1 MRLILRRL
9 CYMNDTIL
17 TPRQTKILNIIS
29 QTPIMGVEILRE
41 IKKYFP
47 ISKATLMRELSFLKR
62 QEFINTQGNG
72 KNTVYTSLQE
82 PFLKYID
89 IEEYFKENSQIRVKG
104 SKGFN
109 LDIINKFRNTFS
121 NEEKA
126 QLILIS
132 KELSVQEKLLDPSI
146 FKREIERFTVEFAW
160 KSSKIEG
167 NTYSLLETEI
177 LIKQMKEA
185 AGHTKY
191 EAQMILNHKSAID
204 YILLNSSKFK
214 ELTINKIFNLHNI
227 LTKDLEVSSGI
238 RKNKVA
244 ITGTEYLPLSNPKE
258 IKIALQKIVDMINQI
273 DFPLTKALLASLMIA
288 YLQPFVDG
296 NKRTGRTLANAIL
309 IAYDLYPLSYR
320 DIDIVEYVKA
330 TILFYETNNI
340 YYFKRIFVNQFNFS
354 VNNYFQ

>member
-1 MRLILRRL
+1 
-9 CYMNDTIL
+9 MNDTIL
-17 TPRQTKILNIIS
+17 TPRQVKILDILS
-29 QTPIMGVEILRE
+29 QAPITGVEITKK
-41 IKKYFP
+41 IKNYFP
-47 ISKATLMRELSFLKR
+47 ISKATLMRELAFLKK
-62 QEFINTQGNG
+62 QKFINTQGNG

-82 PFLKYID
+82 TFLKYID
-89 IEEYFKENSQIRVKG
+89 IEEYFKENSQIRIKG
-104 SKGFN
+104 PKSFN
-109 LDIINKFRNTFS
+109 LDIINKFKNAFS
-121 NEEKA
+121 NEEKE

-132 KELSVQEKLLDPSI
+132 KKLSAQKKLLDPSI

-167 NTYSLLETEI
+167 NTYSLLETEV

-204 YILLNSSKFK
+204 DILQNPSKFR
-214 ELTINKIFNLHNI
+214 ELTINKIINLHSI

-244 ITGTEYLPLSNPKE
+244 ITGTEYMPLSSPEK
-258 IKIALQKIVDMINQI
+258 IKAALQKIVDMTNKI
-273 DFPLTKALLASLMIA
+273 DFPLTKALLTALMIA

-296 NKRTGRTLANAIL
+296 NKRTSRTLANAIL

-320 DIDIVEYVKA
+320 DADIIEYIKA